1 MQSFDG
7 LQHGVRRCQQ
17 LQGILSTRRRS
28 RYCLLRRVNGG
39 LSLIQ
44 HGLLE
49 SLDCPATHNISFIIT
64 IFIITIIYRCKLPFS
79 CVYYISPLLYNDSES
94 GSGDTQSSS
103 CRASQLRAHAPSILH
118 PVLHPTPS
126 YNSYTT
132 SAIVYT

>member
-1 MQSFDG
+1 MG
-7 LQHGVRRCQQ
+7 YGYWRVWTAQQ
-17 LQGILSTRRRS
+17 L
-28 RYCLLRRVNGG
+28 
-39 LSLIQ
+39 
-44 HGLLE
+44 
-49 SLDCPATHNISFIIT
+49 
-64 IFIITIIYRCKLPFS
+64 IIYHSLSPFLLLPLFTDVQLPFS

-126 YNSYTT
+126 YNSYTP